1 MVALTSA
8 QREAILNGPAGYPPV
23 GKTPN
28 LSDPPNMH
36 TVGRIVHLILFI
48 VASLCFIIR
57 IYTKAFVVRHVRM
70 SDYMMIIA
78 WLGFIGYFVPAWLLG
93 NVAPGVD
100 QWNMTMRDFIKMLY
114 YFRVGSVL
122 YGICI
127 FFIKASI
134 LLQLVEIFCHRKDTF
149 YWFCHTVIWI
159 NFLFYVIST
168 FVEIFSCRPIAAAWD
183 VLISGKCMNVRL
195 LNVIASSVNGFFD
208 LIILVLPQTRIWQ
221 LQMALRRKLAV
232 STVFLFGILACASAI
247 TRLAYAVLL
256 FTTTNNIAYYSY
268 MAGLWTLPELV
279 AGIIAGCLPS
289 SPKFFQRLRQN
300 KMMMKWG
307 SSLQNLVAS
316 RVGLSHRRGRGGD
329 GLSGNSYMMEVPK
342 EGSKIKQQ
350 QQRQE
355 QGHQEHE
362 RHRQR
367 KGPPDQYPLTS
378 FASAPGTIDQ
388 STSDLSYSAE
398 RLGEGV

>member
-1 MVALTSA
+1 
-8 QREAILNGPAGYPPV
+8 
-23 GKTPN
+23 
-28 LSDPPNMH
+28 
-36 TVGRIVHLILFI
+36 
-48 VASLCFIIR
+48 
-57 IYTKAFVVRHVRM
+57 
-70 SDYMMIIA
+70 
-78 WLGFIGYFVPAWLLG
+78 
-93 NVAPGVD
+93 
-100 QWNMTMRDFIKMLY
+100 MLY
-114 YFRVGSVL
+114 
-122 YGICI
+122 
-127 FFIKASI
+127 
-134 LLQLVEIFCHRKDTF
+134 LVEIFCHRKDTF

-300 KMMMKWG
+300 KMMTKWG

-316 RVGLSHRRGRGGD
+316 RGGPSHRRGRGGG
-329 GLSGNSYMMEVPK
+329 GLSGDSYMMEVPK

-350 QQRQE
+350 QQQQE
-355 QGHQEHE
+355 QEHQEHE

>member
-1 MVALTSA
+1 MVALTSS
-8 QREAILNGPAGYPPV
+8 QREAILNGPAGYPPA
-23 GKTPN
+23 GKTAN
-28 LSDPPNMH
+28 LTDPPNMH
-36 TVGRIVHLILFI
+36 TIGRIVHLILFI

-57 IYTKAFVVRHVRM
+57 IYTKACVVRHVRM

-149 YWFCHTVIWI
+149 YWVCHTVIWI
-159 NFLFYVIST
+159 NLLFYVIST
-168 FVEIFSCRPIAAAWD
+168 FVEIFSCRPMAAAWD

-208 LIILVLPQTRIWQ
+208 LIILILPQTRIWR

-289 SPKFFQRLRQN
+289 SPKFFQKLGQN
-300 KMMMKWG
+300 KVMLKWG
-307 SSLQNLVAS
+307 SSLQNLLVS
-316 RVGLSHRRGRGGD
+316 RGGLSQRRGHGG
-329 GLSGNSYMMEVPK
+329 GRLSGNSYMMEVPK
-342 EGSKIKQQ
+342 EDSKIKQQ
-350 QQRQE
+350 Q
-355 QGHQEHE
+355 EHE
-362 RHRQR
+362 DCKRHRQR

-388 STSDLSYSAE
+388 STSDLSCSAE
-398 RLGEGV
+398 RLGERV

>member
-1 MVALTSA
+1 MVSLTSA
-8 QREAILNGPAGYPPV
+8 QREAILNGPAGYPPA
-23 GKTPN
+23 GTTAN
-28 LSDPPNMH
+28 LTDPPNMH
-36 TVGRIVHLILFI
+36 AVGRIVHLVLFI
-48 VASLCFIIR
+48 VASLSFIVR
-57 IYTKAFVVRHVRM
+57 IYTKVLV
-70 SDYMMIIA
+70 
-78 WLGFIGYFVPAWLLG
+78 LGFIGYFVPAWLLG

-149 YWFCHTVIWI
+149 YWVCHTVIWI

-168 FVEIFSCRPIAAAWD
+168 FVEIFSCRPMAAAWD

-208 LIILVLPQTRIWQ
+208 LIILVLPQTRIWR

-300 KMMMKWG
+300 KVISQWG
-307 SSLQNLVAS
+307 SSLQNLLAS
-316 RVGLSHRRGRGGD
+316 RSRHSDRRGRGG
-329 GLSGNSYMMEVPK
+329 GGFSGNSDIMDVPH
-342 EGSKIKQQ
+342 EDSKIKQQ
-350 QQRQE
+350 QQQ
-355 QGHQEHE
+355 QKQKEHE
-362 RHRQR
+362 RHLQR

-388 STSDLSYSAE
+388 SMSDLSCSPE
-398 RLGEGV
+398 RWGESV